1 MTLNSNTMKT
11 NDIFDFRRFGKYF
24 ASDIRTCA
32 ANYGLSLLALTI
44 LAPIATEL
52 ITAGFSLLLDLTW
65 QGAWLG
71 LRVGVFAIAMLCL
84 VVTMPVKCYGKLTD
98 KQYGAFWLML
108 PASRLEKFVSMLLIC
123 CIIAPALGLGIYIGI
138 DTLICAI
145 DHTCGQSMIAGA
157 IDLID
162 KMTTFKMNMG
172 GVEMDVPKESI
183 MALENGSKFIRQ
195 VTNPWLY
202 IDELLCMSLPFLLGA
217 ICFKK
222 GKTVNTFLAMA
233 AFSMALS
240 MLVTPLMMAMVS
252 KFAMAASEEDAMM
265 MMFESGFY
273 NNLIWF
279 DIISDTLLYGGIIAG
294 IWFRIKTLK
303 H

>member
-1 MTLNSNTMKT
+1 MKT

-108 PASRLEKFVSMLLIC
+108 PASRLEKFISMLLIC
-123 CIIAPALGLGIYIGI
+123 SIIVPALGLVMYLGV
-138 DTLICAI
+138 DALICAI
-145 DHTCGQSMIAGA
+145 DHTCNQSIVAGA
-157 IDLID
+157 FDLMDEI
-162 KMTTFKMNMG
+162 TTFKMNMG
-172 GVEMDVPKESI
+172 GVEVDVPKESI
-183 MALENGSKFIRQ
+183 MAVENGSRFIRQ
-195 VTNPWLY
+195 ITNPWLY
-202 IDELLCMSLPFLLGA
+202 VDELLCVSLPFLLGA

-222 GKTVNTFLAMA
+222 GKTAKTFLAMA

-240 MLVTPLMMAMVS
+240 MLMTPLMMAMVS
-252 KFAMAASEEDAMM
+252 KFAMAASEEEAMK

-273 NNLIWF
+273 NNLIWI
-279 DIISDTLLYGGIIAG
+279 DIVSDTLLYGGIIAG

>member
-1 MTLNSNTMKT
+1 MKT

-32 ANYGLSLLALTI
+32 ANYGLSLLALTM

-172 GVEMDVPKESI
+172 GVEVDVPKESI
-183 MALENGSKFIRQ
+183 MALENGSKFFRQ

-202 IDELLCMSLPFLLGA
+202 IDELLCVSLPFLLGA

-240 MLVTPLMMAMVS
+240 MLLTPLMMAMVS
-252 KFAMAASEEDAMM
+252 KFAMAASEENAVM

-273 NNLIWF
+273 NNLIWI
-279 DIISDTLLYGGIIAG
+279 DIVSDTLLYGGIIAG

>member
-1 MTLNSNTMKT
+1 MKT

-32 ANYGLSLLALTI
+32 ANYGLSLLALTM

-172 GVEMDVPKESI
+172 GVEVDVPKESI
-183 MALENGSKFIRQ
+183 MALENGSKFFRQ

-202 IDELLCMSLPFLLGA
+202 IDELLCVSLPFLLGA

>member
-1 MTLNSNTMKT
+1 MKT

-172 GVEMDVPKESI
+172 GVEVDVPKESI

-195 VTNPWLY
+195 ITNPWLY
-202 IDELLCMSLPFLLGA
+202 VDEILCVSLPFLLGA
-217 ICFKK
+217 ICFKTR
-222 GKTVNTFLAMA
+222 KTVMTFLAMA

-240 MLVTPLMMAMVS
+240 MFATPLMLSVMD
-252 KFAMAASEEDAMM
+252 KFTMAASEEDAMR

-273 NNLIWF
+273 NNLIWI
-279 DIISDTLLYGGIIAG
+279 DIVSDTLLYGGIIAG

>member
-11 NDIFDFRRFGKYF
+11 NDIFNFHRFGKYF
-24 ASDIRTCA
+24 ASDLKTCA
-32 ANYGLSLLALTI
+32 ANYGLSLLSLAV
-44 LAPIATEL
+44 LAPVATEL
-52 ITAGFSLLLDLTW
+52 IVTGFSLLLDLTW

-71 LRVGVFAIAMLCL
+71 LRVGVFATAMFCL
-84 VVTMPVKCYGKLTD
+84 IVTMPVKCYGKLTD

-108 PASRLEKFVSMLLIC
+108 PASRLEKFISMLLIC
-123 CIIAPALGLGIYIGI
+123 CIIAPALGLGIYIGV

-145 DHTCGQSMIAGA
+145 DHTCGQSIVAGA
-157 IDLID
+157 FDLMDEI
-162 KMTTFKMNMG
+162 TTLKMNMG
-172 GVEMDVPKESI
+172 GVEVDVPKESI

-195 VTNPWLY
+195 ITNPWLY
-202 IDELLCMSLPFLLGA
+202 VDEILCVSLPFLLGA
-217 ICFKK
+217 ICFKTR
-222 GKTVNTFLAMA
+222 KTVMTFLAMA

-240 MLVTPLMMAMVS
+240 MFATPLMLSVMD
-252 KFAMAASEEDAMM
+252 KFTMAASEEDAMR

-273 NNLIWF
+273 NNLIWL
-279 DIISDTLLYGGIIAG
+279 DIVSDTLLYGGMLVA

>member
-1 MTLNSNTMKT
+1 MKT
-11 NDIFDFRRFGKYF
+11 NDIFDFNRFGKYF
-24 ASDIRTCA
+24 ASDLKTWG
-32 ANYGLSLLALTI
+32 ANYGLSLLALTV
-44 LAPIATEL
+44 LAPVATEL
-52 ITAGFSLLLDLTW
+52 VFAGFSLLLDLSW
-65 QGAWLG
+65 HGAGLG

-108 PASRLEKFVSMLLIC
+108 PASRLEKFVSMMLIC

-172 GVEMDVPKESI
+172 GVEVDVPKESI
-183 MALENGSKFIRQ
+183 MALENGSRFIRQ
-195 VTNPWLY
+195 ITNPWLY
-202 IDELLCMSLPFLLGA
+202 VDELLCVSLPFLLGA

-222 GKTVNTFLAMA
+222 GKTVKTFLAMT

-252 KFAMAASEEDAMM
+252 KFAMAASEEEAMK

-273 NNLIWF
+273 NNLIWI
-279 DIISDTLLYGGIIAG
+279 DIVSDTLLYGGIIAG

>member
-24 ASDIRTCA
+24 ASDIRTCS

-172 GVEMDVPKESI
+172 GVEVDVPKESI

-240 MLVTPLMMAMVS
+240 MLVTPLMMAMLS
-252 KFAMAASEEDAMM
+252 KFAMAASEEEAMM

>member
-1 MTLNSNTMKT
+1 MKT

-32 ANYGLSLLALTI
+32 ANYGLSLLALTM

-183 MALENGSKFIRQ
+183 MALENGSKFFRQ

-202 IDELLCMSLPFLLGA
+202 IDELLCVSLPFLLGA

>member
-24 ASDIRTCA
+24 ASDIRTCS

-172 GVEMDVPKESI
+172 GVEVDVPKESI

-252 KFAMAASEEDAMM
+252 KFAMAASEEEAMM

>member
-1 MTLNSNTMKT
+1 MKT
-11 NDIFDFRRFGKYF
+11 NEIFNFHRFGKYF
-24 ASDIRTCA
+24 ASDLKTCG
-32 ANYGLSLLALTI
+32 ANYGLSLLALTV
-44 LAPIATEL
+44 LAPVATEL
-52 ITAGFSLLLDLTW
+52 VFAGFSLLLDLSW
-65 QGAWLG
+65 HGAGLG
-71 LRVGVFAIAMLCL
+71 LRVGVFAIAMLCMI
-84 VVTMPVKCYGKLTD
+84 VTMPVKCYGKLTD

-108 PASRLEKFVSMLLIC
+108 PASRLEKFISMLLIC
-123 CIIAPALGLGIYIGI
+123 SIIVPALGLVMYLGV
-138 DTLICAI
+138 DALICAI
-145 DHTCGQSMIAGA
+145 DHTCNQSILAGA
-157 IDLID
+157 FDLMDEI
-162 KMTTFKMNMG
+162 TTLKMNMG
-172 GVEMDVPKESI
+172 GVEVDVPKESI

-195 VTNPWLY
+195 ITNPWLY

-252 KFAMAASEEDAMM
+252 KFAMAASEEEAMM

>member
-1 MTLNSNTMKT
+1 MKT

-172 GVEMDVPKESI
+172 GVEVDVPKESI
-183 MALENGSKFIRQ
+183 MALENGSKFFRQ

-202 IDELLCMSLPFLLGA
+202 IDELLCVSLPFLLGA

-240 MLVTPLMMAMVS
+240 MLLTPLMMAMVS
-252 KFAMAASEEDAMM
+252 KFAMAASEENAVM

-273 NNLIWF
+273 NNLIWI
-279 DIISDTLLYGGIIAG
+279 DIVSDTLLYGGIIAG